1 MNRDV
6 CWGGAI
12 CSLKRE
18 TRLSA
23 RNTEIKN
30 PATFFTKWPGKNN
43 FYFLTVLRLI
53 EMSQNQNLAPL
64 TGLEPVTYGLTV
76 RRSTD

>member
-1 MNRDV
+1 AFFSLSLYGTSWNRIFDLVNRDI

-23 RNTEIKN
+23 RNTEIKK
-30 PATFFTKWPGKNN
+30 PGHFFTKWPGKNN
-43 FYFLTVLRLI
+43 FYFLTVLSLI
-53 EMSQNQNLAPL
+53 EMSQN
-64 TGLEPVTYGLTV
+64 
-76 RRSTD
+76 

>member
-1 MNRDV
+1 FSLSLYGTSWNRIFDLVNRDV

-23 RNTEIKN
+23 RNTEIKK
-30 PATFFTKWPGKNN
+30 PGRFFTKWPGKNN
-43 FYFLTVLRLI
+43 FYFLTVLSLI
-53 EMSQNQNLAPL
+53 EMSQN
-64 TGLEPVTYGLTV
+64 
-76 RRSTD
+76 

>member
-1 MNRDV
+1 MYGTSWNRIFDLVNRDV

-30 PATFFTKWPGKNN
+30 QATLLQSGRVKIIFIF
-43 FYFLTVLRLI
+43 
-53 EMSQNQNLAPL
+53 
-64 TGLEPVTYGLTV
+64 
-76 RRSTD
+76 

>member
-1 MNRDV
+1 MPHKAFFSLSLYGTSWNRIFDLVNRDV

-30 PATFFTKWPGKNN
+30 QATLLQSGRVKIIFIF
-43 FYFLTVLRLI
+43 
-53 EMSQNQNLAPL
+53 
-64 TGLEPVTYGLTV
+64 
-76 RRSTD
+76 

>member
-1 MNRDV
+1 FSLSLYGTSWNRIFDLVNRDV

-30 PATFFTKWPGKNN
+30 QATLLQSGRVKIIFIF
-43 FYFLTVLRLI
+43 
-53 EMSQNQNLAPL
+53 
-64 TGLEPVTYGLTV
+64 
-76 RRSTD
+76 

>member
-1 MNRDV
+1 KAFFSLSLYGTSWNRIFDLVNRDI

-30 PATFFTKWPGKNN
+30 PATFFLQSDRVKII
-43 FYFLTVLRLI
+43 FIF
-53 EMSQNQNLAPL
+53 
-64 TGLEPVTYGLTV
+64 
-76 RRSTD
+76 

>member
-1 MNRDV
+1 MYGTSWNRIFDLVNRDV

-23 RNTEIKN
+23 RNTEIKK
-30 PATFFTKWPGKNN
+30 PATFFYK
-43 FYFLTVLRLI
+43 V
-53 EMSQNQNLAPL
+53 
-64 TGLEPVTYGLTV
+64 TG
-76 RRSTD
+76 

>member
-1 MNRDV
+1 HKAFFSLSLYGTSWNRIFDLVNRDI

-30 PATFFTKWPGKNN
+30 PATFLQSDRVKIIFI
-43 FYFLTVLRLI
+43 F
-53 EMSQNQNLAPL
+53 
-64 TGLEPVTYGLTV
+64 
-76 RRSTD
+76 

>member
-23 RNTEIKN
+23 RNTEIKK
-30 PATFFTKWPGKNN
+30 PATFFLQSDRVKII
-43 FYFLTVLRLI
+43 FIF
-53 EMSQNQNLAPL
+53 
-64 TGLEPVTYGLTV
+64 
-76 RRSTD
+76 

>member
-1 MNRDV
+1 MYGTSWNRIFDLVNRDI

-23 RNTEIKN
+23 RNTEIKK
-30 PATFFTKWPGKNN
+30 PGHFFTKCRVKII
-43 FYFLTVLRLI
+43 FIF
-53 EMSQNQNLAPL
+53 
-64 TGLEPVTYGLTV
+64 
-76 RRSTD
+76 

>member
-1 MNRDV
+1 DSDIPHKAFFSLSLYGTSWNRVFDLVNRDV

-30 PATFFTKWPGKNN
+30 PVTFYK
-43 FYFLTVLRLI
+43 V
-53 EMSQNQNLAPL
+53 
-64 TGLEPVTYGLTV
+64 TG
-76 RRSTD
+76 

>member
-1 MNRDV
+1 AFFSLSLYGTSWNRIFDLVNRDV

-30 PATFFTKWPGKNN
+30 PATFLQSDRVKIIFI
-43 FYFLTVLRLI
+43 F
-53 EMSQNQNLAPL
+53 
-64 TGLEPVTYGLTV
+64 
-76 RRSTD
+76 

>member
-1 MNRDV
+1 MPHKAFFSLSLYGTSWNRIFDLVNRDV

-30 PATFFTKWPGKNN
+30 PATFFKVDRVK
-43 FYFLTVLRLI
+43 
-53 EMSQNQNLAPL
+53 
-64 TGLEPVTYGLTV
+64 
-76 RRSTD
+76 

>member
-1 MNRDV
+1 MPHKAFFSLSLYGTSWNRIFDLVNRDV

-30 PATFFTKWPGKNN
+30 PDTFLQSDRVKIIFI
-43 FYFLTVLRLI
+43 F
-53 EMSQNQNLAPL
+53 
-64 TGLEPVTYGLTV
+64 
-76 RRSTD
+76 

>member
-1 MNRDV
+1 MPHKAFFSLSLYGTSWNRIFDLVNRDV

-30 PATFFTKWPGKNN
+30 PATFLQSDRVKIIFI
-43 FYFLTVLRLI
+43 F
-53 EMSQNQNLAPL
+53 
-64 TGLEPVTYGLTV
+64 
-76 RRSTD
+76 

>member
-1 MNRDV
+1 HKAFFSLSLYGTSWNRIFDLVNRDV

-30 PATFFTKWPGKNN
+30 QATLLQSGRVKIIFIF
-43 FYFLTVLRLI
+43 
-53 EMSQNQNLAPL
+53 
-64 TGLEPVTYGLTV
+64 
-76 RRSTD
+76 

>member
-1 MNRDV
+1 MPHKAFFSLSLYGTSWNRVFDLANRDV

-23 RNTEIKN
+23 RNTEIKK
-30 PATFFTKWPGKNN
+30 PGHFFTSNRVKII
-43 FYFLTVLRLI
+43 FIF
-53 EMSQNQNLAPL
+53 
-64 TGLEPVTYGLTV
+64 
-76 RRSTD
+76 

>member
-1 MNRDV
+1 FFSLSLYGTSWNRIFDLVNRDI

-30 PATFFTKWPGKNN
+30 PATFFLQSDRVKII
-43 FYFLTVLRLI
+43 FIF
-53 EMSQNQNLAPL
+53 
-64 TGLEPVTYGLTV
+64 
-76 RRSTD
+76 

>member
-1 MNRDV
+1 DSYIPHKAFFSLSLYGTSWNRIFDLVNRDV

-30 PATFFTKWPGKNN
+30 PTTFLQSDRVKIIFI
-43 FYFLTVLRLI
+43 F
-53 EMSQNQNLAPL
+53 
-64 TGLEPVTYGLTV
+64 
-76 RRSTD
+76 

>member
-1 MNRDV
+1 MPHKAFFSLSLYGTSWNRIFDPVNRDV

-23 RNTEIKN
+23 RNTEIKK
-30 PATFFTKWPGKNN
+30 PGHFFLQSSRVKII
-43 FYFLTVLRLI
+43 FIF
-53 EMSQNQNLAPL
+53 
-64 TGLEPVTYGLTV
+64 
-76 RRSTD
+76 

>member
-1 MNRDV
+1 RCDSYIPHKAFFSLSLYGTSWNRIFDLVNRDV

-30 PATFFTKWPGKNN
+30 QATLLQSGRVKIIFIF
-43 FYFLTVLRLI
+43 
-53 EMSQNQNLAPL
+53 
-64 TGLEPVTYGLTV
+64 
-76 RRSTD
+76 

>member
-1 MNRDV
+1 MHKAFFSLSLYGTSWNRIFDLVNRDV

-30 PATFFTKWPGKNN
+30 PATFLQSDRVKIIFI
-43 FYFLTVLRLI
+43 F
-53 EMSQNQNLAPL
+53 
-64 TGLEPVTYGLTV
+64 
-76 RRSTD
+76 

>member
-1 MNRDV
+1 MPHKAFFSLSLYGTSWNRIFDLVNRDI

-30 PATFFTKWPGKNN
+30 PATFLQSDRVKIIFI
-43 FYFLTVLRLI
+43 F
-53 EMSQNQNLAPL
+53 
-64 TGLEPVTYGLTV
+64 
-76 RRSTD
+76 

>member
-1 MNRDV
+1 MPHKAFFSLSLYGTSWNRIFDLVNRDV

-30 PATFFTKWPGKNN
+30 PTTF
-43 FYFLTVLRLI
+43 LQ
-53 EMSQNQNLAPL
+53 S
-64 TGLEPVTYGLTV
+64 V
-76 RRSTD
+76 RVKIIFIF

>member
-1 MNRDV
+1 MYGTSWNRIFDLVNRDV

-18 TRLSA
+18 TRLST

-30 PATFFTKWPGKNN
+30 PATFFLQSDRVKII
-43 FYFLTVLRLI
+43 FIF
-53 EMSQNQNLAPL
+53 
-64 TGLEPVTYGLTV
+64 
-76 RRSTD
+76 

>member
-1 MNRDV
+1 DIPHKAFFSLSLYGTSWNRIFDLVNRDI

-30 PATFFTKWPGKNN
+30 PATFFLQSDRVKII
-43 FYFLTVLRLI
+43 FIF
-53 EMSQNQNLAPL
+53 
-64 TGLEPVTYGLTV
+64 
-76 RRSTD
+76 

>member
-1 MNRDV
+1 MPLYGTSRNEVFDLANRDV
-6 CWGGAI
+6 CWGAI

-30 PATFFTKWPGKNN
+30 PATFFLQSDRVKII
-43 FYFLTVLRLI
+43 FIF
-53 EMSQNQNLAPL
+53 
-64 TGLEPVTYGLTV
+64 
-76 RRSTD
+76 

>member
-1 MNRDV
+1 MQHKAFFSLSLYGTSWNRIFDLVNRDV

-30 PATFFTKWPGKNN
+30 PATFLQSDRVKIIFI
-43 FYFLTVLRLI
+43 F
-53 EMSQNQNLAPL
+53 
-64 TGLEPVTYGLTV
+64 
-76 RRSTD
+76 

>member
-1 MNRDV
+1 MPHKAFFSLSLYGTSWNRIFDLVNRDV

-30 PATFFTKWPGKNN
+30 PTTFLQGDRVKIIFI
-43 FYFLTVLRLI
+43 F
-53 EMSQNQNLAPL
+53 
-64 TGLEPVTYGLTV
+64 
-76 RRSTD
+76 

>member
-1 MNRDV
+1 MPHKAFFSLSLYGTSWNRIFDLVNRDV

-30 PATFFTKWPGKNN
+30 PTTFLQSDRVKIIFI
-43 FYFLTVLRLI
+43 F
-53 EMSQNQNLAPL
+53 
-64 TGLEPVTYGLTV
+64 
-76 RRSTD
+76 

>member
-1 MNRDV
+1 MPHKAFFSLSLYGTSWNRIFDLVNRDV

-30 PATFFTKWPGKNN
+30 PTTFLQSGRVKIIFI
-43 FYFLTVLRLI
+43 F
-53 EMSQNQNLAPL
+53 
-64 TGLEPVTYGLTV
+64 
-76 RRSTD
+76 